1 MVKFL
6 PLMALEDLTGKKTSF
21 VKDRVVEV
29 IPPCRAVSGGLFLK
43 WALPAFFCVR
53 ILEMV
58 TAKPI

>member
-1 MVKFL
+1 
-6 PLMALEDLTGKKTSF
+6 MALEDLTGKKVSF